1 MIVEYVILGFLFFL
15 LYIVLCVGFYLI
27 FNEVYNDFGE
37 FRCWVEDHM
46 SIRTR
51 NIIFRILIVLG
62 PIVFILMLL
71 TIFIGVLI
79 PLLKQTWKW
88 FVDIDNKEL

>member
-1 MIVEYVILGFLFFL
+1 MIIAYIVLGFLFL
-15 LYIVLCVGFYLI
+15 MLYIVLCIGVHLI
-27 FNEVYNDFGE
+27 LNEVYNDFGD
-37 FRCWVEDHM
+37 FSDWVEDHM

-51 NIIFRILIVLG
+51 NIILRVLTVFG
-62 PIVFILMLL
+62 PIVFIPILL

-79 PLLKQTWKW
+79 PLLKQIWEW

>member
-1 MIVEYVILGFLFFL
+1 MVEYVILGFLFFL
-15 LYIVLCVGFYLI
+15 LYIVLCVGVYLI
-27 FNEVYNDFGE
+27 LNEVYKDFDD
-37 FRCWVEDHM
+37 FRYWLEEHM

-51 NIIFRILIVLG
+51 NIILRVLTALG
-62 PIVFILMLL
+62 PIVFIPILL

-79 PLLKQTWKW
+79 PLFKQTWKW